1 MANWYE
7 RRILPHIIRMG
18 CGCAEFDVLREPV
31 IGRARGKVLE
41 LGIGAGA
48 NLKWYDPRA
57 VSQVMGVEPS
67 PELRAM
73 TARAKRPEGLAVEVV
88 DGVAEALPFGE
99 AQFDTVVC
107 TYTLCTVGDPD
118 RTLREARRVL
128 RPGGKLLF
136 CEHGLAPDP
145 GVAKWQRRAD
155 KVWPAVFGGCHTAR
169 PVRETIARHFD
180 VRDWEGGFQ
189 PRMMKLIG
197 WMEHGS
203 AVAA

>member
-7 RRILPHIIRMG
+7 RRILPHIIRIG
-18 CGCAEFDVLREPV
+18 CGCAEFDALREPL
-31 IGRARGKVLE
+31 IGRASGEVLE

-48 NLKWYDPRA
+48 NLRWYDPRNVA
-57 VSQVMGVEPS
+57 KITAVEPS

-73 TARAKRPEGLAVEVV
+73 AAKAERPDGLAVEVR
-88 DGVAEALPFGE
+88 DGMAEALPFAE

-118 RTLREARRVL
+118 QTLREARRVL
-128 RPGGKLLF
+128 RPGGRLLF

-145 GVAKWQRRAD
+145 GIARWQKRLDR
-155 KVWPAVFGGCHTAR
+155 VWPKVFGGCHTAR

-189 PRMMKLIG
+189 PKIVRLMG